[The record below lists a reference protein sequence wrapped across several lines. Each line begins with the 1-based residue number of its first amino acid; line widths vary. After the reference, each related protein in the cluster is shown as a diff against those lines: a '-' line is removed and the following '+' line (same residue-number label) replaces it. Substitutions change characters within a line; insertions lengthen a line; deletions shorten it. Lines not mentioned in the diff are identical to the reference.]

1 MTIATSATQVQNVL
15 DKLRDS
21 PVDSDNLAN
30 DVLAQVYNY
39 LMGVSKDREDIHWF
53 CGRATTTTVAAA
65 TFLIRLFAYTSSL
78 VLTWKE
84 KLSACVMKCADCACG
99 LERAKYSSRTTYL
112 AAFSEEIKAAFF
124 SKFEQW
130 ELDSVLESLS
140 AVGLTAEPTASPQSL
155 SSVPIGVVYRIVS
168 NLAIFQDERIL
179 AIIDNHTPEEPL
191 TGWPSD
197 PYPPGMF
204 ILLMHRNLR
213 VRQWAKAQ
221 FARCSQIP
229 LSNESFGEPYHH
241 VLNILA
247 HIFSGNLEL
256 VPGMPSKAPA
266 ALLAALSSDN
276 SILWEAFL
284 CVLRL
289 IPPDELLYV
298 TSQNIDMRRLVVRH
312 LSDQGPE
319 FGPILRCFTLVMK
332 RLGVRLWL
340 GEGPEYPQVI
350 FDSVKDNDVAMTQLL
365 EGSKEK
371 NMWFLSWFVEYLF
384 LIHDTAIYAQVVAK
398 MTNYVCEE
406 LQVERFGD
414 ARPFV
419 MSLAAKLLKSQK
431 KEDHRPAI
439 TNVLGI
445 HAETLV
451 SVAFSSSYGGVEW
464 KAARTDAQD
473 LIITVM
479 GQDLSRISTAVS
491 SLAHASADAKKA
503 PESFASLD
511 LRHPIWKRTFA
522 ALQINDGEGIAVVL
536 PVIAQ
541 VAHLDRMHEAAFRKA
556 TAIPGGARLLSEVNE
571 FLAAVKTDF
580 LASISNY
587 SDRNISSSAA
597 EVLQRPG
604 IVKSV
609 VKLMLSPAEDLQS
622 AGQTVVGLAFD
633 ADVRMDCFRALLG
646 NHPDGTLEGI
656 VEFLSNF
663 REYSYTVPEACGLS
677 KSLVRCLTDIMEVLC
692 AAPNGLLNN
701 ARFLRSSD
709 PKGPAVHLPGL
720 WTSMNQALAL
730 IFKRTPAWARYYDNE
745 EMIVW
750 MRDALI
756 FGREMLAERG
766 AFESAASTVT
776 TVTQLQSKSIPK
788 KMLNDMQQILTEL
801 TRWLRL
807 TDEEL
812 LHQSFALIES
822 LFTCF
827 KENKVT
833 PHKDVVDRLKR
844 YLKEAR
850 EKNTADSPRTRLSS
864 SKLNKLQAI
873 LGSVEDESGRDVE
886 IVSAAAKPKLVPI
899 SISDDDDED
908 VRIVEKWE
916 LKNKGKSSKHVR
928 SDGKPFT
935 KAALPTHST
944 STKPSKPFKPSKPTQ
959 SSYFSEKDQK
969 LLDQTV
975 AIPKFRRSS
984 TSTAGSSK
992 PHPTRPSSTNGGS
1005 SRASTVSQ
1013 NNSEAG
1019 ESESEEEESQTAI
1032 LRSMADKKKE
1042 LNKLPRIRKVPER
1055 RQIKTI
1061 DVTTGKNAME
1071 ERLKQQREADAQRR
1085 LSARMNPDVSGLH
1098 RALLSWDYRHQGPAP
1113 PSEDLRPMR
1122 VPDNFADPTHYGRVF
1137 GPLLL
1142 YELWAQIQDTKQ
1154 NALEFYSCT
1163 ISARSHSDTWVD
1175 IEAAIQEG
1183 VRKEW
1188 YLMENDVVLL
1198 QSREGNKS
1206 VMAKASGSKQSS
1218 SGLACRLR
1226 VVADGN
1232 DHGLQINT
1240 VWKLAKLFSLS
1251 TIHREYS
1258 ALVTLPYYDNVDTIL
1273 RPQLAPPPS
1282 MDPKDIQR
1290 TMQLYQVNE
1299 PQAAAIESA
1308 LKTEGFVL
1316 IQGPPGTGKTST
1328 ICGLIAASISRRPRP
1343 IAHPGRPPPL
1353 VPKILL
1359 CAPSNAAID
1368 EIVYRLKE
1376 GYRGSQKTSSPI
1388 KIVRTGA
1395 ITSISAMV
1403 KDVSLDA
1410 LVDEK
1415 LGGTVQPLK
1424 DMENQLAALQTELA
1438 NIKEQRVLK
1447 QTELNSVSDNVARKH
1462 SLEGEIRELNNR
1474 RTAISHR
1481 LDSTKDQRRSDSRLM
1496 NTNRRRATDEV
1507 MAEVDVICT
1516 TLSGAGHRDMAQQIA
1531 FDMVIIDEAAQA
1543 IELSSLIPLKY
1554 RCTRCVMVGDPQQ
1567 LPPTVLS
1574 MEATKYMYNQSL
1586 FVRLQR
1592 SRPEAVHLLSIQYR
1606 MHPEISRLP
1615 SRLFYDGRLLDGPSM
1630 DEKTF
1635 QPWHTSS
1642 KFGIYKFFNVVESRE
1657 EGTRGKS
1664 FKNSFE
1670 ARVVRALY
1678 SRLIKQFKDK
1688 KDTRV
1693 GIITPYRGQLE
1704 ELRRLF
1710 EEEFGRDISN
1720 KIALNTVDGF
1730 QGQEKD
1736 VIILSCVRA
1745 GPGVTNVG
1753 FLADV
1758 RRMNVALTRAKSSVF
1773 IVGHA
1778 PTLERSDKFWA
1789 QIIVDARE
1797 RSCLIQANIKYFTTP
1812 DTEQKQNTV
1821 VQKKSPKALAASAAA
1836 IPLDLATPQQFKAAV
1851 DRTLVSKIPSQST
1864 GGETEAPKGAKQKL
1878 SSTEMPPPAPV
1889 QPQPQPQHQ
1898 PRPPPHDRGP
1908 PKPPP
1913 HKKKKET
1920 SIFIPK
1926 KRRGDDNH
1934 GPGPSSNRP
1943 RLN

>member
-1 MTIATSATQVQNVL
+1 MAGAISATQVQNVL

-21 PVDSDNLAN
+21 PVDSNNLGDN
-30 DVLAQVYNY
+30 VLGPVYNY
-39 LMGVSKDREDIHWF
+39 LMGVSKDGEDIHWF
-53 CGRATTTTVAAA
+53 CGRATTTTIAAA
-65 TFLIRLFAYTSSL
+65 TFLIRLFAYTSPL

-84 KLSACVMKCADCACG
+84 RLSVCVMRCADCACG

-112 AAFSEEIKAAFF
+112 AAFTEETKEAFF

-130 ELDSVLESLS
+130 ELQSVLDNLS
-140 AVGLTAEPTASPQSL
+140 GMGITAGPAATPKLL
-155 SSVPIGVVYRIVS
+155 SNVPVGVVYRIVA
-168 NLAIFQDERIL
+168 NLAIFQDDAIL
-179 AIIDNHTPEEPL
+179 EIIDKHTPEEPL
-191 TGWPSD
+191 AGWPND
-197 PYPPGMF
+197 PFPPGMF

-229 LSNESFGEPYHH
+229 LSKESFSGPYHR
-241 VLNILA
+241 VLDILA
-247 HIFSGNLEL
+247 HVFSGNTDL
-256 VPGMPSKAPA
+256 VPGTLSKVSKA
-266 ALLAALSSDN
+266 LLDTLSSDN
-276 SILWEAFL
+276 STRWDGFIHA
-284 CVLRL
+284 LRL
-289 IPPDELLYV
+289 IPPEELLYV

-312 LSDQGPE
+312 LSDRGPE
-319 FGPILRCFTLVMK
+319 FVVILRCFTLVMK

-350 FDSVKDNDVAMTQLL
+350 FDSVKDNDIGMTRLL
-365 EGSKEK
+365 EECPKER
-371 NMWFLSWFVEYLF
+371 NMWFLSWFVEYLS

-398 MTNYVCEE
+398 MANYVCEE

-414 ARPFV
+414 ARPLV
-419 MSLAAKLLKSQK
+419 MSLAAKFLKSQK
-431 KEDHRPAI
+431 KDDHHVAI

-451 SVAFSSSYGGVEW
+451 SVAFSSLYAGVEW
-464 KAARTDAQD
+464 KGARTDTQD
-473 LIITVM
+473 LITVIM
-479 GQDLSRISTAVS
+479 SQDLSGIFNAVS
-491 SLAHASADAKKA
+491 SLAQALASKKA
-503 PESFASLD
+503 RSNFASLD
-511 LRHPIWKRTFA
+511 LRHSIWKRTFA
-522 ALQINDGEGIAVVL
+522 ALQINYDEGIVVIL
-536 PVIAQ
+536 PVMAQ
-541 VAHLDRMHEAAFRKA
+541 VAHLDRMNEAAFRKVA
-556 TAIPGGARLLSEVNE
+556 SISRGSNLLSEVNT

-587 SDRNISSSAA
+587 SDRNSSSSAL

-609 VKLMLSPAEDLQS
+609 VKLMLSPVEDLQL

-646 NHPDGTLEGI
+646 NHPDATLEGI
-656 VEFLSNF
+656 LEYLSTF
-663 REYSYTVPEACGLS
+663 RDHSYTVPETCSQS

-692 AAPNGLLNN
+692 ATPNGLLNN

-709 PKGPAVHLPGL
+709 PQGPASQLPWL
-720 WTSMNQALAL
+720 WTSMNQTLAL
-730 IFKRTPAWARYYDNE
+730 IFKRTPLWARYYDNE

-766 AFESAASTVT
+766 AFESAASTIIT
-776 TVTQLQSKSIPK
+776 RLQSSITK
-788 KMLNDMQQILTEL
+788 RMLNDMQQILTEL

-812 LHQSFALIES
+812 LHQSFTLIES
-822 LFTCF
+822 LFICF
-827 KENKVT
+827 KENKVA
-833 PHKDVVDRLKR
+833 PQKDVVDRLKR

-850 EKNTADSPRTRLSS
+850 ESNTPDSPRTRLSP
-864 SKLNKLQAI
+864 SKLSKLQAI
-873 LGSVEDESGRDVE
+873 LVSFEDEKEKETE
-886 IVSAAAKPKLVPI
+886 IVPVVPKPEPI
-899 SISDDDDED
+899 LISTDDDDDDDDD
-908 VRIVEKWE
+908 VEVVEKWE
-916 LKNKGKSSKHVR
+916 LKNKGKSVKAIR
-928 SDGKPFT
+928 SDGKNLA
-935 KAALPTHST
+935 KAALPSRST
-944 STKPSKPFKPSKPTQ
+944 STKPSKPFKPPK
-959 SSYFSEKDQK
+959 SSYFSEKDQL

-975 AIPKFRRSS
+975 AIPKFRRPSGS
-984 TSTAGSSK
+984 TSLAGSSK
-992 PHPTRPSSTNGGS
+992 LPPARPSDGSTNGGS
-1005 SRASTVSQ
+1005 SRATTVSR
-1013 NNSEAG
+1013 NDSESS
-1019 ESESEEEESQTAI
+1019 EEESEEESQGAI
-1032 LRSMADKKKE
+1032 LRSMADKKKA
-1042 LNKLPRIRKVPER
+1042 LSQLPKIRKVPER

-1061 DVTTGKNAME
+1061 DVATGKNAME
-1071 ERLKQQREADAQRR
+1071 ERLRQQREADAQRR

-1098 RALLSWDYRHQGPAP
+1098 RALLSWDYSHQGPIP
-1113 PSEDLRPMR
+1113 PGENLRPMR
-1122 VPDNFADPTHYGRVF
+1122 VPDNFTDSAHYGRIF
-1137 GPLLL
+1137 EPLLL
-1142 YELWAQIQDTKQ
+1142 HELWAQIEDTKQ

-1175 IEAAIQEG
+1175 IEVAVQEG
-1183 VRKEW
+1183 VQKDW
-1188 YLMENDVVLL
+1188 YLMDSDVILL
-1198 QSREGNKS
+1198 QSRESNKS
-1206 VMAKASGSKQSS
+1206 IMAKASGSKQSS

-1226 VVADGN
+1226 IVADGN

-1240 VWKLAKLFSLS
+1240 IWKLAKLFSLS

-1273 RPQLAPPPS
+1273 WPQLAPPPS
-1282 MDPKDIQR
+1282 VDPKDIQR
-1290 TMQLYQVNE
+1290 TMQMYRVNE

-1308 LKTEGFVL
+1308 LKTKGFVL

-1343 IAHPGRPPPL
+1343 ITHPGKPPPL

-1376 GYRGSQKTSSPI
+1376 GYRGSQKTPMPI
-1388 KIVRTGA
+1388 KVVRTGA
-1395 ITSISAMV
+1395 INSISPMV
-1403 KDVSLDA
+1403 KDASLDA

-1415 LGGTVQPLK
+1415 LGNKAQPLK

-1438 NIKEQRVLK
+1438 NIKAQKTLK
-1447 QTELNSVSDNVARKH
+1447 QTELDSVSDNVARKH
-1462 SLEGEIRELNNR
+1462 SLDGEIRELNNR
-1474 RTAISHR
+1474 RTAISQR
-1481 LDSTKDQRRSDSRLM
+1481 LDSVKDQGRSDSRLM
-1496 NTNRRRATDEV
+1496 DTNRRRATDEV

-1516 TLSGAGHRDMAQQIA
+1516 TLSGAGHRDMAQQMD

-1574 MEATKYMYNQSL
+1574 TEATKYMYNQSL

-1615 SRLFYDGRLLDGPSM
+1615 SRLFYNGRLLDGPSM
-1630 DEKTF
+1630 DKNTF
-1635 QPWHTSS
+1635 QPWHKSS
-1642 KFGIYKFFNVVESRE
+1642 KFGVYKFFNVANSRE
-1657 EGTRGKS
+1657 EGARGKTY
-1664 FKNSFE
+1664 KNVSE

-1678 SRLIKQFKDK
+1678 NRLIKQFKDK
-1688 KDTRV
+1688 EDLRV
-1693 GIITPYRGQLE
+1693 GIITPYRGQVL

-1710 EEEFGRDISN
+1710 EEEFGREISN
-1720 KIALNTVDGF
+1720 KVAFNTVDGF

-1745 GPGVTNVG
+1745 GPGVMSVG

-1778 PTLERSDKFWA
+1778 PTLERSDGFWT
-1789 QIIVDARE
+1789 QIVIDARD
-1797 RSCLIQANIKYFTTP
+1797 RNCFIDADVNYFTSP
-1812 DTEQKQNTV
+1812 DTEQQQSTL
-1821 VQKKSPKALAASAAA
+1821 VQKKSSSKALAALAPA
-1836 IPLDLATPQQFKAAV
+1836 IPSNLVTPQQLKAAV
-1851 DRTLVSKIPSQST
+1851 DRSSTFKSSSQVAGS
-1864 GGETEAPKGAKQKL
+1864 ETELSKGIKRKV
-1878 SSTEMPPPAPV
+1878 SSTEMPPPT
-1889 QPQPQPQHQ
+1889 QPQPLHQ
-1898 PRPPPHDRGP
+1898 SRSSPYDEGP

-1913 HKKKKET
+1913 HNKKKKKKET

-1934 GPGPSSNRP
+1934 GAGPSANRP

>member
-1 MTIATSATQVQNVL
+1 MAAATSATQVQNIL

-21 PVDSDNLAN
+21 PVDSENLSN
-30 DVLAQVYNY
+30 DVLARIYNY
-39 LMGVSKDREDIHWF
+39 LMGVFKDREDIHWF

-84 KLSACVMKCADCACG
+84 RLSACVTKCADCAFG

-112 AAFSEEIKAAFF
+112 AAFSEETKDAFF

-130 ELDSVLESLS
+130 ELQSVLESLS
-140 AVGLTAEPTASPQSL
+140 AVGITAEPAASPKSL
-155 SSVPIGVVYRIVS
+155 SSVPVGIVYRIVA

-179 AIIDNHTPEEPL
+179 AIIDSHTPEEPL
-191 TGWPSD
+191 AGWPSD

-204 ILLMHRNLR
+204 ILLMHRNSR

-229 LSNESFGEPYHH
+229 LSKESFGGPYHS
-241 VLNILA
+241 VLDILA
-247 HIFSGNLEL
+247 HVFSGNSEL
-256 VPGMPSKAPA
+256 VPGTSSKAPT
-266 ALLAALSSDN
+266 ALLDTLSSDN
-276 SILWEAFL
+276 STLWEAFL
-284 CVLRL
+284 YALRL
-289 IPPDELLYV
+289 IPPDGLLYV

-312 LSDQGPE
+312 LSDRGPE
-319 FGPILRCFTLVMK
+319 FAPILRCFTVVMK

-350 FDSVKDNDVAMTQLL
+350 FDSVKDNDIAMTRLL
-365 EGSKEK
+365 EERPKG
-371 NMWFLSWFVEYLF
+371 NLWFLSWFLEYLS

-398 MTNYVCEE
+398 MANYVCEE
-406 LQVERFGD
+406 LQAERFGD

-431 KEDHRPAI
+431 KDDHHSAI

-451 SVAFSSSYGGVEW
+451 SVAFSTSYAGMKW

-473 LIITVM
+473 LITAVM
-479 GQDLSRISTAVS
+479 GQDLSRIFTAVS
-491 SLAHASADAKKA
+491 SLAQASADAKKA
-503 PESFASLD
+503 PANFALLG
-511 LRHPIWKRTFA
+511 LRYPIWNRTFA
-522 ALQINDGEGIAVVL
+522 ALQINDGEGIAVIL
-536 PVIAQ
+536 PVMAQ
-541 VAHLDRMHEAAFRKA
+541 VAHLGRMHEATFRKV
-556 TAIPGGARLLSEVNE
+556 TSISGGSKLLSEVNE
-571 FLAAVKTDF
+571 FLAAMKTDF
-580 LASISNY
+580 LTSISNY
-587 SDRNISSSAA
+587 SDRNTSSSGL
-597 EVLQRPG
+597 EVLQLPG
-604 IVKSV
+604 IVKSI
-609 VKLMLSPAEDLQS
+609 VKLMLSPVEDLQL

-646 NHPDGTLEGI
+646 NHPDATLEGI
-656 VEFLSNF
+656 FEYISTF
-663 REYSYTVPEACGLS
+663 REHSYIVPEACSLS
-677 KSLVRCLTDIMEVLC
+677 KSLVRCLTDVMEVLC
-692 AAPNGLLNN
+692 ATPNGLLNN
-701 ARFLRSSD
+701 VRFLRSSD
-709 PKGPAVHLPGL
+709 PKGPAALLPRL

-766 AFESAASTVT
+766 AFESAASTAT
-776 TVTQLQSKSIPK
+776 TVAQLQSKSIPK

-812 LHQSFALIES
+812 LHQSFTLIES

-827 KENKVT
+827 KENKV
-833 PHKDVVDRLKR
+833 PPQKDIVDRLKR

-850 EKNTADSPRTRLSS
+850 EKSTPDSPRTRLSS
-864 SKLNKLQAI
+864 SKLNKLQSI
-873 LGSVEDESGRDVE
+873 LGSFEDESEKEIE
-886 IVSAAAKPKLVPI
+886 IVSVVVKPKPVPI
-899 SISDDDDED
+899 SISDDDGIE
-908 VRIVEKWE
+908 VVEKWE
-916 LKNKGKSSKHVR
+916 LKDKGKGKSGKPIR
-928 SDGKPFT
+928 SDGKPLA
-935 KAALPTHST
+935 KVALPSHST
-944 STKPSKPFKPSKPTQ
+944 STKPSKLIKPTK

-984 TSTAGSSK
+984 SSTAPAGSSK
-992 PHPTRPSSTNGGS
+992 LPPARTSDGSKHGGS

-1013 NNSEAG
+1013 NTSESS
-1019 ESESEEEESQTAI
+1019 ESESEEEESQDAI

-1042 LNKLPRIRKVPER
+1042 LSKLPKIKKVPER

-1061 DVTTGKNAME
+1061 DVATGKNAME

-1085 LSARMNPDVSGLH
+1085 LSVRMNPDVSGLY
-1098 RALLSWDYRHQGPAP
+1098 RALLSWDYRHQGPIP
-1113 PSEDLRPMR
+1113 PGENLRPMR
-1122 VPDNFADPTHYGRVF
+1122 VPDNFTDPAHYGRVF

-1142 YELWAQIQDTKQ
+1142 HELWAQIEDTKQ

-1175 IEAAIQEG
+1175 IEVAIQEG

-1188 YLMENDVVLL
+1188 YLIESDVVLL
-1198 QSREGNKS
+1198 QSREGKNS
-1206 VMAKASGSKQSS
+1206 VMAKASGSKQST

-1226 VVADGN
+1226 VVADGD

-1240 VWKLAKLFSLS
+1240 VWKLSKLFSLS

-1282 MDPKDIQR
+1282 VDPKDIQR
-1290 TMQLYQVNE
+1290 TMQTYRVNE
-1299 PQAAAIESA
+1299 PQAIAIESA

-1343 IAHPGRPPPL
+1343 IAPPGRPPPPA
-1353 VPKILL
+1353 PKILL

-1376 GYRGSQKTSSPI
+1376 GYRGSQKISMPI
-1388 KIVRTGA
+1388 KVVRTGA
-1395 ITSISAMV
+1395 MNSISPMV

-1415 LGGTVQPLK
+1415 LGKEAQPLQ
-1424 DMENQLAALQTELA
+1424 DMENQLAALQTELS
-1438 NIKEQRVLK
+1438 NIKAQRALK
-1447 QTELNSVSDNVARKH
+1447 QTELDSVSDNVARKH
-1462 SLEGEIRELNNR
+1462 NLEGEIRELNNH
-1474 RTAISHR
+1474 RTTISQR
-1481 LDSTKDQRRSDSRLM
+1481 LDSVRDQGRSDSRLM

-1574 MEATKYMYNQSL
+1574 TEATKYIYNQSL

-1642 KFGIYKFFNVVESRE
+1642 KFGVYKFFNVVNSRE
-1657 EGTRGKS
+1657 EGTSGKS
-1664 FKNSFE
+1664 FKNVSE

-1678 SRLIKQFKDK
+1678 SRLIQQFKDK
-1688 KDTRV
+1688 EDIRV
-1693 GIITPYRGQLE
+1693 GVITPYRGQVL

-1710 EEEFGRDISN
+1710 EEEFGREISN
-1720 KIALNTVDGF
+1720 KVAFNTVDGF

-1736 VIILSCVRA
+1736 VIVLSCVRA
-1745 GPGVTNVG
+1745 GPGVTSVG

-1778 PTLERSDKFWA
+1778 PTLERSDRFWT
-1789 QIIVDARE
+1789 QIVVDARE
-1797 RSCLIQANIKYFTTP
+1797 RNCFVDADIKYFTSP
-1812 DTEQKQNTV
+1812 DTGQQQSTL
-1821 VQKKSPKALAASAAA
+1821 VQKKPSSKALAASVPAL
-1836 IPLDLATPQQFKAAV
+1836 PLNLATPQQLKAAV
-1851 DRTLVSKIPSQST
+1851 DRMSASKTTSQ
-1864 GGETEAPKGAKQKL
+1864 GVGREVEPPKGVKRKL
-1878 SSTEMPPPAPV
+1878 SSAEMPPPAPA
-1889 QPQPQPQHQ
+1889 QPQQPHQ
-1898 PRPPPHDRGP
+1898 PRPPHDRGP
-1908 PKPPP
+1908 PRPPLQK
-1913 HKKKKET
+1913 KKKKET

-1926 KRRGDDNH
+1926 KVRVV
-1934 GPGPSSNRP
+1934 SKLKCS
-1943 RLN
+1943 L

>member
-1 MTIATSATQVQNVL
+1 MAAATSATQVQNVL

-84 KLSACVMKCADCACG
+84 KLSACVMMCADCACG

-130 ELDSVLESLS
+130 ELESVLESLS
-140 AVGLTAEPTASPQSL
+140 AVGLFAEPTTSPQSL
-155 SSVPIGVVYRIVS
+155 SSVPVGVVYRIVS

-179 AIIDNHTPEEPL
+179 AIIDKHTPEEPL

-213 VRQWAKAQ
+213 VRGWAKAQ

-256 VPGMPSKAPA
+256 VPGVSSKAPA

-312 LSDQGPE
+312 LADRGPE
-319 FGPILRCFTLVMK
+319 FAPILRCFTLVMK

-340 GEGPEYPQVI
+340 GEGPEYPQII
-350 FDSVKDNDVAMTQLL
+350 FDSVKDNDIAMSQLL

-371 NMWFLSWFVEYLF
+371 NMWFLSWFVEYLS

-398 MTNYVCEE
+398 MANYVCEE

-439 TNVLGI
+439 ANVLGI

-473 LIITVM
+473 LITTVM
-479 GQDLSRISTAVS
+479 GQDLSRIFTAVS
-491 SLAHASADAKKA
+491 SLAQASADAKKVPA
-503 PESFASLD
+503 SFASLD

-556 TAIPGGARLLSEVNE
+556 TSISGGAKLLSEVNE

-580 LASISNY
+580 LTSISNY
-587 SDRNISSSAA
+587 SDRNTSSSAV

-609 VKLMLSPAEDLQS
+609 VKLMLSPAEDLQL
-622 AGQTVVGLAFD
+622 AGQTMVGLAFD

-656 VEFLSNF
+656 FEFLSNF

-701 ARFLRSSD
+701 AHFLRPSD
-709 PKGPAVHLPGL
+709 LKGPAAHLPRL
-720 WTSMNQALAL
+720 WTSMSQALAL

-776 TVTQLQSKSIPK
+776 TVTQLQSKSVPK

-812 LHQSFALIES
+812 LHQSFTLIES

-833 PHKDVVDRLKR
+833 PQKDVVDRLKR

-850 EKNTADSPRTRLSS
+850 EKNTADSSRTRLSS
-864 SKLNKLQAI
+864 SKLNKLQSI
-873 LGSVEDESGRDVE
+873 LGSVEDESEKDVE
-886 IVSAAAKPKLVPI
+886 IVSAVAKPKLVPI
-899 SISDDDDED
+899 SISDDDEED
-908 VRIVEKWE
+908 VQIVEKWE

-928 SDGKPFT
+928 SDSKPFT

-944 STKPSKPFKPSKPTQ
+944 STKLSKPSKPSKPTQ

-1005 SRASTVSQ
+1005 SRASTVSR
-1013 NNSEAG
+1013 NNSESG

-1061 DVTTGKNAME
+1061 DVTTAKNAME

-1098 RALLSWDYRHQGPAP
+1098 RALLSWDYSHQGPVP
-1113 PSEDLRPMR
+1113 PGENLRPMR
-1122 VPDNFADPTHYGRVF
+1122 VPDNFTDPTHYGRVF

-1142 YELWAQIQDTKQ
+1142 YELWAQIEDTKQ

-1163 ISARSHSDTWVD
+1163 ISARSHSDAWVD

-1183 VRKEW
+1183 VRKDW

-1198 QSREGNKS
+1198 HSREGNKS

-1282 MDPKDIQR
+1282 VDPKDIQR

-1395 ITSISAMV
+1395 INSISPTV

-1481 LDSTKDQRRSDSRLM
+1481 LDSAKDQRRSDSRLM
-1496 NTNRRRATDEV
+1496 DTNRRRATDEV

-1516 TLSGAGHRDMAQQIA
+1516 TLSGAGHRDMAQQIT

-1574 MEATKYMYNQSL
+1574 TEATKYMYNQSL

-1642 KFGIYKFFNVVESRE
+1642 RFGIYKFFNVVNSRE
-1657 EGTRGKS
+1657 EGTKGKS
-1664 FKNSFE
+1664 FKNSSE

-1688 KDTRV
+1688 KDIRV
-1693 GIITPYRGQLE
+1693 GIITPYRGQLL
-1704 ELRRLF
+1704 ELGRLF

-1720 KIALNTVDGF
+1720 KVAFNTVDGF

-1745 GPGVTNVG
+1745 GPGVTSVG

-1778 PTLERSDKFWA
+1778 PTLERSNKFWT

-1797 RSCLIQANIKYFTTP
+1797 RSCLIEADIKYFTTP
-1812 DTEQKQNTV
+1812 DTEQKQSTV
-1821 VQKKSPKALAASAAA
+1821 VQKKSSKALVVSAPT
-1836 IPLDLATPQQFKAAV
+1836 IPLDLATPQQLKAAV
-1851 DRTLVSKIPSQST
+1851 DRTLVSKIPNQGVGS
-1864 GGETEAPKGAKQKL
+1864 ETEAPKGVKRKV

-1889 QPQPQPQHQ
+1889 QPQHP
-1898 PRPPPHDRGP
+1898 PRPPPHDGGP
-1908 PKPPP
+1908 SKPPP
-1913 HKKKKET
+1913 HKKKKKET

-1934 GPGPSSNRP
+1934 GQGPSSNRP

>member
-1 MTIATSATQVQNVL
+1 MAAATSATQVQNIL

-84 KLSACVMKCADCACG
+84 RLSACVMKCADCACG

-112 AAFSEEIKAAFF
+112 AAFSEEIRAAFF

-130 ELDSVLESLS
+130 ELESVLESLS

-155 SSVPIGVVYRIVS
+155 SSVPVGVVYRIVS

-179 AIIDNHTPEEPL
+179 AIINDRTPEEPL
-191 TGWPSD
+191 NGWPSD

-204 ILLMHRNLR
+204 ILLMHRDLR
-213 VRQWAKAQ
+213 VRHWAKAQ

-247 HIFSGNLEL
+247 HIFSDNLDSG
-256 VPGMPSKAPA
+256 PGMSSKAPP

-276 SILWEAFL
+276 STLWEAFS
-284 CVLRL
+284 CILRL

-312 LSDQGPE
+312 LSDPGPE
-319 FGPILRCFTLVMK
+319 FAPILRCFTLVMK

-350 FDSVKDNDVAMTQLL
+350 FDSVKDNDIAMTQLL
-365 EGSKEK
+365 EGCKEK

-384 LIHDTAIYAQVVAK
+384 LIHDTAIYAQLVAK
-398 MTNYVCEE
+398 MANYVCEE

-439 TNVLGI
+439 ANVLGI

-451 SVAFSSSYGGVEW
+451 SVAFSGSYAGVEW
-464 KAARTDAQD
+464 KAARADTQD
-473 LIITVM
+473 LITTVM
-479 GQDLSRISTAVS
+479 SQDLSRIFTAVS
-491 SLAHASADAKKA
+491 SLAQASADAKKA
-503 PESFASLD
+503 PTSFASLD

-541 VAHLDRMHEAAFRKA
+541 VAHLDRMHSAAFRKA
-556 TAIPGGARLLSEVNE
+556 MSISGGAELLSEVNE

-587 SDRNISSSAA
+587 SDRNTSSSAV

-609 VKLMLSPAEDLQS
+609 VKLMLSPAEDLQL

-633 ADVRMDCFRALLG
+633 TDVRMDCFRALLG

-656 VEFLSNF
+656 FEFLSIF
-663 REYSYTVPEACGLS
+663 REYSYTVPEACSLS

-701 ARFLRSSD
+701 VRFLRSSD
-709 PKGPAVHLPGL
+709 SKGPAAHLPRL
-720 WTSMNQALAL
+720 WTSMNQTLAL

-788 KMLNDMQQILTEL
+788 KMLNEMQQILTEL

-812 LHQSFALIES
+812 LHQSFTLIES

-833 PHKDVVDRLKR
+833 PQKDVVDRLKR

-850 EKNTADSPRTRLSS
+850 EKNTADSPRTRLPL
-864 SKLNKLQAI
+864 SKLNKLQSI
-873 LGSVEDESGRDVE
+873 LGSVEDEGEKDVE
-886 IVSAAAKPKLVPI
+886 IVSVVTKPRLVPI
-899 SISDDDDED
+899 TISDDDEED
-908 VRIVEKWE
+908 VEIVEKWE
-916 LKNKGKSSKHVR
+916 LKDKGTSSKHVR
-928 SDGKPFT
+928 RDGKPLT

-944 STKPSKPFKPSKPTQ
+944 FTKPSKSHKPSKP
-959 SSYFSEKDQK
+959 SYFSEKDQK
-969 LLDQTV
+969 LLDQTI

-984 TSTAGSSK
+984 TSTAGSSRS
-992 PHPTRPSSTNGGS
+992 HPTRPSDGSRNGGS
-1005 SRASTVSQ
+1005 SRASTVSR
-1013 NNSEAG
+1013 NNSESG
-1019 ESESEEEESQTAI
+1019 ESESDEEESQAAI
-1032 LRSMADKKKE
+1032 LRSMADKKKA
-1042 LNKLPRIRKVPER
+1042 LNKLPRIRKVVPER

-1071 ERLKQQREADAQRR
+1071 ERIKQQREADAQRR

-1098 RALLSWDYRHQGPAP
+1098 RALLSWDYSHQGPVP
-1113 PSEDLRPMR
+1113 PGEDLRPMR
-1122 VPDNFADPTHYGRVF
+1122 VPDNFTDPTHYGRVF

-1142 YELWAQIQDTKQ
+1142 HELWAQIEDTKQ
-1154 NALEFYSCT
+1154 NPLEFYSCT

-1183 VRKEW
+1183 VRKDW
-1188 YLMENDVVLL
+1188 YLMENEVVLL

-1206 VMAKASGSKQSS
+1206 VMAKASGSKQSN

-1273 RPQLAPPPS
+1273 RPRLSPPPS
-1282 MDPKDIQR
+1282 VDPKDIQR

-1343 IAHPGRPPPL
+1343 IPHPGRPPPP

-1388 KIVRTGA
+1388 KVVRTGA
-1395 ITSISAMV
+1395 MLSISPMV
-1403 KDVSLDA
+1403 KDVSLNA

-1481 LDSTKDQRRSDSRLM
+1481 LDSTRDQRRSDSRLM
-1496 NTNRRRATDEV
+1496 DTNRRRATDEV

-1516 TLSGAGHRDMAQQIA
+1516 TLSGAGHRDMAQQIT

-1574 MEATKYMYNQSL
+1574 TEATKYMYNQSL

-1630 DEKTF
+1630 DKKTS
-1635 QPWHTSS
+1635 QPWHTST
-1642 KFGIYKFFNVVESRE
+1642 KFGVYKFFNVVNSRE
-1657 EGTRGKS
+1657 EGAKGKS
-1664 FKNSFE
+1664 FKNTSE

-1678 SRLIKQFKDK
+1678 SRLLKQFKDK
-1688 KDTRV
+1688 EDIRV
-1693 GIITPYRGQLE
+1693 GIITPYRGQVF

-1720 KIALNTVDGF
+1720 KVAFNTVDGF

-1736 VIILSCVRA
+1736 VIVLSCVRA
-1745 GPGVTNVG
+1745 GPGVTSVG

-1778 PTLERSDKFWA
+1778 PTLERSNKFWT

-1797 RSCLIQANIKYFTTP
+1797 RSCLVDADIKYFTTP
-1812 DTEQKQNTV
+1812 DTEQKQSIV
-1821 VQKKSPKALAASAAA
+1821 VQKKSSKALAASAPA
-1836 IPLDLATPQQFKAAV
+1836 IPLDLATPLQLKAAV
-1851 DRTLVSKIPSQST
+1851 ERTLVSTIASQ
-1864 GGETEAPKGAKQKL
+1864 GVGNEIEAPKGVKRNL
-1878 SSTEMPPPAPV
+1878 PSTEMPPPAPN
-1889 QPQPQPQHQ
+1889 QPQPQHQ
-1898 PRPPPHDRGP
+1898 PRPPPHDEGP
-1908 PKPPP
+1908 PGPPF
-1913 HKKKKET
+1913 HKKKKKET

-1934 GPGPSSNRP
+1934 GQGPSSNRP